1 MPGFDRTGPMG
12 MGPRTGGGFGLC
24 GPGPVVGRGAGYR
37 GAFFGA
43 GRGGYPYGG
52 GRGRVWGGGRRGFFN
67 APYYPGNYTPVFPAD
82 LYPASSGDELDYLKK
97 SLTMLEDQIESVK
110 NRIGEL
116 ETKEKKE

>member
-1 MPGFDRTGPMG
+1 MPGLDRTGPMG

-52 GRGRVWGGGRRGFFN
+52 GRGRAWGGGRRGFFGG
-67 APYYPGNYTPVFPAD
+67 PFYPGYHPSVFPVD
-82 LYPASSGDELDYLKK
+82 FYPNPSGEELDYLKNHL
-97 SLTMLEDQIESVK
+97 SILEEQVESVK
-110 NRIGEL
+110 GRIGEL
-116 ETKEKKE
+116 EYKEKKE